1 MDISPGVK
9 AFEALLVRAKR
20 ELRDFLAGQGW
31 MQP

>member
-1 MDISPGVK
+1 MDISVK

-20 ELRDFLAGQGW
+20 ELRDLLAGQGW